1 MWNMDVSRSRC
12 CAVALLLILSG
23 CTGLSDAKYELGQK
37 IRTQQAWRSYD
48 GCHGQAYTLD
58 YSTGWKAGYY
68 DVATG
73 GEGCPPVVAPR
84 RYWKPPVFCEYD
96 PSRRDEWYCGFQ
108 DGAACAKS
116 QPDHHYLKAFLPPST
131 CCPVQ
136 NASCSQVVEQPND
149 LPIEHIVVNPDQGVQ
164 ETEETEATLPVLD
177 AASADVEPAAPAP
190 TAPTE
195 VAPEPPTLPMPTLP
209 MPQPSGEPAP
219 SATEDYEDN
228 PAPASVQPAPA
239 ETTTLQERLIRQ
251 YQEQLR
257 QHPHAKQASLLEQLV
272 LNAGLPPEDSD
283 F

>member
-23 CTGLSDAKYELGQK
+23 CTSLSDAKYELGQK
-37 IRTQQAWRSYD
+37 IRTQQAWRNYD
-48 GCHGQAYTLD
+48 GCQSQAFTLD

-73 GEGCPPVVAPR
+73 GDGCPPVIAPR
-84 RYWKPPVFCEYD
+84 RYWKPPVVCEYD
-96 PSRRDEWYCGFQ
+96 PSRRDDWYCGFQ
-108 DGAACAKS
+108 DGAAYAKS
-116 QPDHHYLKAFLPPST
+116 QPDHHYLKAFLPPAT

-136 NASCSQVVEQPND
+136 NAPCSQVVEQIHD

-164 ETEETEATLPVLD
+164 ETEDTAPTLPVLD
-177 AASADVEPAAPAP
+177 AAPA
-190 TAPTE
+190 E
-195 VAPEPPTLPMPTLP
+195 VAPVAPAEVATEPPTLPMPTMP
-209 MPQPSGEPAP
+209 MPQSSEETAP
-219 SATEDYEDN
+219 SATEDYEDD

-257 QHPHAKQASLLEQLV
+257 QHPHTQTSLLEQLV
-272 LNAGLPPEDSD
+272 LNAGLPSENSD

>member
-1 MWNMDVSRSRC
+1 MWNMDVSRSRY

-23 CTGLSDAKYELGQK
+23 CTSLSDAKYELGQK
-37 IRTQQAWRSYD
+37 IRTQQAWYSFD
-48 GCHGQAYTLD
+48 GSHNQSFTLD

-73 GEGCPPVVAPR
+73 GEGCPPVIAPR

-108 DGAACAKS
+108 DGAACARS
-116 QPDHHYLKAFLPPST
+116 QPDHHFLKTFLPPPT

-136 NASCSQVVEQPND
+136 NASCSEVVQQPND

-177 AASADVEPAAPAP
+177 AATADVAPVPTAAPA
-190 TAPTE
+190 E
-195 VAPEPPTLPMPTLP
+195 VAPELPTLP
-209 MPQPSGEPAP
+209 MPQPSEEPAR
-219 SATEDYEDN
+219 SATEDDEDD
-228 PAPASVQPAPA
+228 PAPVSVQPSPA
-239 ETTTLQERLIRQ
+239 ENSTLQERLIRQ
-251 YQEQLR
+251 YQDQLQQR
-257 QHPHAKQASLLEQLV
+257 ANATHASLLEQLV
-272 LNAGLPPEDSD
+272 LNAGLPSEDSD